1 MLSKIKC
8 SERNFMMKLKNV
20 VQIAVLAVIGCVV
33 SFGISML
40 TGLLGMASLYI
51 SAGFAAFA
59 IGPTFVIAARK
70 VQKRG
75 TALLFWAVLGLV
87 YAILGYGIMIPITL
101 IAGIVCELI
110 IGKYDTIKRIA
121 IAFSVAMFIDS
132 THLILLTKILGV
144 EGLVKYASSTFSPEQ
159 AAQMVAAY
167 TNEVIL
173 IAFAVNVVL
182 CLLAGFFGA
191 FINNKFFEK
200 STQQS
205 KLK

>member
-1 MLSKIKC
+1 
-8 SERNFMMKLKNV
+8 
-20 VQIAVLAVIGCVV
+20 
-33 SFGISML
+33 
-40 TGLLGMASLYI
+40 MASLYI

-167 TNEVIL
+167 TSEVIL

-182 CLLAGFFGA
+182 CLLAGFFGV

>member
-1 MLSKIKC
+1 
-8 SERNFMMKLKNV
+8 MMKLKNV

-33 SFGISML
+33 AFGISML
-40 TGLLGMASLYI
+40 TGLLGMAALYI
-51 SAGFAAFA
+51 SAGFAAFV

-87 YAILGYGIMIPITL
+87 YAILGYGVMIPITL

-110 IGKYDTIKRIA
+110 IGKYDNSKRIA

-132 THLILLTKILGV
+132 MNSILLTKILGV
-144 EGLVKYASSTFSPEQ
+144 EGLVKYMSSTFSPEQ

-173 IAFAVNVVL
+173 IAAAVNVVL

>member
-33 SFGISML
+33 AFGISML
-40 TGLLGMASLYI
+40 TGLLGMAALYI
-51 SAGFAAFA
+51 SAGFAAFV

-110 IGKYDTIKRIA
+110 IGKYDNSKRIA

-132 THLILLTKILGV
+132 THSILLTKILGV
-144 EGLVKYASSTFSPEQ
+144 EGLVKYMSSTFSPEQ

-173 IAFAVNVVL
+173 IAAAVNVVL
-182 CLLAGFFGA
+182 CLLAGFFGV

>member
-1 MLSKIKC
+1 MFRK
-8 SERNFMMKLKNV
+8 EFYDEKLKNI

-40 TGLLGMASLYI
+40 TGLLGMAALYI
-51 SAGFAAFA
+51 SAGFAAFV

-110 IGKYDTIKRIA
+110 IGKYDNGKRIA
-121 IAFSVAMFIDS
+121 IAFSVVMFTDS
-132 THLILLTKILGV
+132 MHSILLTKILGV
-144 EGLVKYASSTFSPEQ
+144 EGLVKYMSSTFSPEQ

-173 IAFAVNVVL
+173 IAAAVNVVL
-182 CLLAGFFGA
+182 CLLARFFGV

>member
-1 MLSKIKC
+1 
-8 SERNFMMKLKNV
+8 
-20 VQIAVLAVIGCVV
+20 
-33 SFGISML
+33 ML
-40 TGLLGMASLYI
+40 TGLLGMAALYI
-51 SAGFAAFA
+51 SAGFAAFV

-110 IGKYDTIKRIA
+110 IGKYDNSKRIA
-121 IAFSVAMFIDS
+121 IAFSVAMFTDS
-132 THLILLTKILGV
+132 MHSILLTKILGV
-144 EGLVKYASSTFSPEQ
+144 EGLVKYMSSTFSPEQ
-159 AAQMVAAY
+159 AAHMVAAY

-173 IAFAVNVVL
+173 IAVAVNVVL

>member
-1 MLSKIKC
+1 MFRK
-8 SERNFMMKLKNV
+8 EFYDEKLKNI
-20 VQIAVLAVIGCVV
+20 VQIAVLAVIDCVV

-40 TGLLGMASLYI
+40 TGLLGMAALYI
-51 SAGFAAFA
+51 SAGFAAFV

-75 TALLFWAVLGLV
+75 TALLFWTVLGLV

-110 IGKYDTIKRIA
+110 IGKYDNCKRIA
-121 IAFSVAMFIDS
+121 IAFSVVMFTDS
-132 THLILLTKILGV
+132 MHSILLTKILGV
-144 EGLVKYASSTFSPEQ
+144 EGLVKYMSSTFSPEQ

-173 IAFAVNVVL
+173 IAAAVNVVL
-182 CLLAGFFGA
+182 CLLAGFFGV

>member
-1 MLSKIKC
+1 
-8 SERNFMMKLKNV
+8 MMKLKNV

-33 SFGISML
+33 AFGISML

-51 SAGFAAFA
+51 SAGFAAFV

-110 IGKYDTIKRIA
+110 IGKYDNSKRIA

-132 THLILLTKILGV
+132 MLSILLTKILGV
-144 EGLVKYASSTFSPEQ
+144 EGLVKYMSSTFSPEQ

-173 IAFAVNVVL
+173 IAVAVNVVL

>member
-1 MLSKIKC
+1 MFRK
-8 SERNFMMKLKNV
+8 EFYDEKLKNI

-40 TGLLGMASLYI
+40 TGLLGMAALYI
-51 SAGFAAFA
+51 SAGFAAFV
-59 IGPTFVIAARK
+59 IGPAFVIAARK

-75 TALLFWAVLGLV
+75 TALLFWTLLGLV

-110 IGKYDTIKRIA
+110 IGKNDNCKRIA
-121 IAFSVAMFIDS
+121 IAFSVVMFTDS
-132 THLILLTKILGV
+132 MHSILLTKILGV
-144 EGLVKYASSTFSPEQ
+144 EGLVKYTSSTFSPEQ

-167 TNEVIL
+167 TNEVIF
-173 IAFAVNVVL
+173 IAAAVNVVL
-182 CLLAGFFGA
+182 CLLAGFFGV

>member
-1 MLSKIKC
+1 MFRK
-8 SERNFMMKLKNV
+8 EFYDEKLKNI

-40 TGLLGMASLYI
+40 TGLLGMAALYI
-51 SAGFAAFA
+51 SAGFAAFV
-59 IGPTFVIAARK
+59 IGPAFVIAARK

-75 TALLFWAVLGLV
+75 TALLFWTVLGLV

-110 IGKYDTIKRIA
+110 IGKYDNCKRIA
-121 IAFSVAMFIDS
+121 IAFSVVMFTDS
-132 THLILLTKILGV
+132 MHSILLTKILGV
-144 EGLVKYASSTFSPEQ
+144 EGLVKYMSSTFSPEQ

-167 TNEVIL
+167 TNEVIF
-173 IAFAVNVVL
+173 IAAAVNVVL
-182 CLLAGFFGA
+182 CLLAGFFGV

>member
-1 MLSKIKC
+1 
-8 SERNFMMKLKNV
+8 MKLKNV
-20 VQIAVLAVIGCVV
+20 VQIAVLGVIGFVLAM
-33 SFGISML
+33 GIGML
-40 TGLLGMASLYI
+40 TGLLGMAALYI
-51 SAGFAAFA
+51 SAGFAAFV

-110 IGKYDTIKRIA
+110 IGKYDNSKRIA
-121 IAFSVAMFIDS
+121 IAFSVVMFTDS
-132 THLILLTKILGV
+132 MHSILLTKILGV
-144 EGLVKYASSTFSPEQ
+144 EGLVKYMSSTFSPEQ

-173 IAFAVNVVL
+173 IAAAVNVVL
-182 CLLAGFFGA
+182 CLLAGFFGV

>member
-1 MLSKIKC
+1 
-8 SERNFMMKLKNV
+8 MMKLKNV
-20 VQIAVLAVIGCVV
+20 VQIAVLAVIGCVIA
-33 SFGISML
+33 FGISML

-51 SAGFAAFA
+51 SAGFAAFV

-110 IGKYDTIKRIA
+110 IGKYDNSKRIA

>member
-1 MLSKIKC
+1 MFRK
-8 SERNFMMKLKNV
+8 EFYDEKLKNI

-33 SFGISML
+33 SFGISVL
-40 TGLLGMASLYI
+40 TGLLGMAALYI
-51 SAGFAAFA
+51 SAGFAAFV

-110 IGKYDTIKRIA
+110 IGKYDNSRRIA
-121 IAFSVAMFIDS
+121 IAFSAAMFTDS
-132 THLILLTKILGV
+132 MHSILLTKILGV
-144 EGLVKYASSTFSPEQ
+144 EGLVKYMSSTFSPEQ

-173 IAFAVNVVL
+173 IAAAVNVVL
-182 CLLAGFFGA
+182 CLLAEFFGV

>member
-1 MLSKIKC
+1 
-8 SERNFMMKLKNV
+8 
-20 VQIAVLAVIGCVV
+20 
-33 SFGISML
+33 
-40 TGLLGMASLYI
+40 MAALYI
-51 SAGFAAFA
+51 SAGFAAFV

-87 YAILGYGIMIPITL
+87 YAILGYGVMIPITL

-110 IGKYDTIKRIA
+110 IGKYDNSKRIA

-132 THLILLTKILGV
+132 MHSILLTKILGV
-144 EGLVKYASSTFSPEQ
+144 EGLVKYMSSTFSPEQ

-173 IAFAVNVVL
+173 IAAAVNVVL
-182 CLLAGFFGA
+182 CLLAGFFGV

>member
-1 MLSKIKC
+1 
-8 SERNFMMKLKNV
+8 MMKLKNV

-33 SFGISML
+33 AFGISML
-40 TGLLGMASLYI
+40 TGLLGMAALYI
-51 SAGFAAFA
+51 SAGFAAFV

-87 YAILGYGIMIPITL
+87 YAILGYGVMIPITL

-110 IGKYDTIKRIA
+110 IGKYDNSKRIA

-132 THLILLTKILGV
+132 MHSILLTKILGV
-144 EGLVKYASSTFSPEQ
+144 EGLVKYMSSTFSPEQ

-173 IAFAVNVVL
+173 IAAAVNVVL
-182 CLLAGFFGA
+182 SACLRFPDQHL
-191 FINNKFFEK
+191 
-200 STQQS
+200 Q
-205 KLK
+205 

>member
-8 SERNFMMKLKNV
+8 SESNFMMKLKNV

-40 TGLLGMASLYI
+40 TGLLGMAALYI
-51 SAGFAAFA
+51 SAGFAAFV

-75 TALLFWAVLGLV
+75 TALLFWAGLGLV

-110 IGKYDTIKRIA
+110 IGKYDNSKRIA
-121 IAFSVAMFIDS
+121 IAFSVVMFTDS
-132 THLILLTKILGV
+132 MRSILLTKILGV
-144 EGLVKYASSTFSPEQ
+144 EGLVKYMSSTFSPEQ

-173 IAFAVNVVL
+173 IAAAVNVVL
-182 CLLAGFFGA
+182 CLLAGFFGV

>member
-1 MLSKIKC
+1 MFRK
-8 SERNFMMKLKNV
+8 EFYDEKLKNI
-20 VQIAVLAVIGCVV
+20 VQIVVLAVIGCVV

-40 TGLLGMASLYI
+40 TGLLGMAALYI
-51 SAGFAAFA
+51 SAGFAAFV

-75 TALLFWAVLGLV
+75 TALLFWVVLGLV

-110 IGKYDTIKRIA
+110 IGKYDNCKRIA
-121 IAFSVAMFIDS
+121 IAFSVVMFTDS
-132 THLILLTKILGV
+132 MHSILLTKILGV
-144 EGLVKYASSTFSPEQ
+144 EGLVKYMSSTFSPEQ

-173 IAFAVNVVL
+173 IAVAVNVVL
-182 CLLAGFFGA
+182 CLLAGFFGV

>member
-1 MLSKIKC
+1 MFRK
-8 SERNFMMKLKNV
+8 EFYDEKLKNI
-20 VQIAVLAVIGCVV
+20 VQIVVLAVIGCVV

-40 TGLLGMASLYI
+40 TGLLGMAALYI
-51 SAGFAAFA
+51 SAGFAAFV

-75 TALLFWAVLGLV
+75 TALLFWVVLGLV

-110 IGKYDTIKRIA
+110 IGKYDNSKRIA
-121 IAFSVAMFIDS
+121 IAFSVVMFTDS
-132 THLILLTKILGV
+132 MHSILLTKILGV
-144 EGLVKYASSTFSPEQ
+144 EGLVKYMSSTFSPEQ

-173 IAFAVNVVL
+173 IAVAVNVVL
-182 CLLAGFFGA
+182 CLLAGFFGV

>member
-1 MLSKIKC
+1 MFRK
-8 SERNFMMKLKNV
+8 EVYDEKLKNI

-40 TGLLGMASLYI
+40 TGLLGIAALYI
-51 SAGFAAFA
+51 SAGFAAFV

-101 IAGIVCELI
+101 IEGIVCELI
-110 IGKYDTIKRIA
+110 IGKYDNSKRIA
-121 IAFSVAMFIDS
+121 IAFSVAMFTDS
-132 THLILLTKILGV
+132 MHSILLTKILGV
-144 EGLVKYASSTFSPEQ
+144 EGLVKYMSSTFSPEQ

-173 IAFAVNVVL
+173 IAAAVNVVL
-182 CLLAGFFGA
+182 CLLAGFFGV

>member
-1 MLSKIKC
+1 MFRK
-8 SERNFMMKLKNV
+8 EFYDEKLKNIA
-20 VQIAVLAVIGCVV
+20 QIAVLAVIGCVV

-40 TGLLGMASLYI
+40 TGLLGMAALYI
-51 SAGFAAFA
+51 SAGFAAYV

-110 IGKYDTIKRIA
+110 IGKYDNCKRIA
-121 IAFSVAMFIDS
+121 IAFSVVMFTDS
-132 THLILLTKILGV
+132 MHSILLTKILGV
-144 EGLVKYASSTFSPEQ
+144 EGLVKYMSSTFSPEQ
-159 AAQMVAAY
+159 AAHMVAAY

-173 IAFAVNVVL
+173 IAAAVNVVL

>member
-1 MLSKIKC
+1 
-8 SERNFMMKLKNV
+8 MMKIKNV

-33 SFGISML
+33 AFGISML
-40 TGLLGMASLYI
+40 TGLLGMAALYI
-51 SAGFAAFA
+51 SAGFAAFV

-110 IGKYDTIKRIA
+110 IGKYDNSKRIA
-121 IAFSVAMFIDS
+121 IAFSVVMFTDS
-132 THLILLTKILGV
+132 MHSILLTKILGV
-144 EGLVKYASSTFSPEQ
+144 EGLVKYMSSTFSPEQ

-173 IAFAVNVVL
+173 IAVAVNVVL
-182 CLLAGFFGA
+182 CLLAGFFGV

>member
-1 MLSKIKC
+1 MFRK
-8 SERNFMMKLKNV
+8 EFYDEKLKNI
-20 VQIAVLAVIGCVV
+20 VQIAVLAVIDCVV

-40 TGLLGMASLYI
+40 TGLLGMAALYI
-51 SAGFAAFA
+51 SAGFAAFV

-75 TALLFWAVLGLV
+75 TALLFWTVLGLV

-110 IGKYDTIKRIA
+110 IGKYDNCKRIA
-121 IAFSVAMFIDS
+121 IAFSVVMFTDS
-132 THLILLTKILGV
+132 MHSILLTKILGV
-144 EGLVKYASSTFSPEQ
+144 EGLVKYMSSTFSPEQ

-167 TNEVIL
+167 TNEVIF
-173 IAFAVNVVL
+173 IAAAVNVVL
-182 CLLAGFFGA
+182 CLLAGFFGV

>member
-1 MLSKIKC
+1 MFRK
-8 SERNFMMKLKNV
+8 EVYDEKLKNI

-40 TGLLGMASLYI
+40 TGLLGMAALYI
-51 SAGFAAFA
+51 SAGFAAFV

-110 IGKYDTIKRIA
+110 IGKHDNSKRIA
-121 IAFSVAMFIDS
+121 IAFSVAMFTDS
-132 THLILLTKILGV
+132 MHSILLTKILGV
-144 EGLVKYASSTFSPEQ
+144 EGLVKYMSSTFSPEQ
-159 AAQMVAAY
+159 AAHMVAAY

-173 IAFAVNVVL
+173 IAAAVNVVL
-182 CLLAGFFGA
+182 CLLAGFFGV